1 MDIGVITVK
10 GCSYHPNQ
18 RLREAAHN
26 RGLVLECLNPYD
38 LGSGIHAGRLTLQI
52 GEHRKPPGV
61 ILPRQGAQIGNSSLT
76 LLAQVQALGI
86 PLVNEPEP
94 IRIASNKFSTL
105 QVLAAAGIP
114 VPDTRFAH
122 SPSAFWDGIESL
134 GGYPL
139 VGKGLNSRQG
149 QEVELLNGPQDA
161 KRFMETRL
169 KADKGV
175 LLQRF
180 ISPKGRRDFRVL
192 VIGGKVAGTME
203 LQAFDGDFRSNYH
216 VSGWSHRAHLSMEQ
230 EGIALASVRA
240 VGLSI
245 AGVDLVLDEGQGCLV
260 LEVNSTPGF
269 RGLEAATGL
278 DIAGTI
284 IAHAAGLIRAAED
297 TADGVY
303 AH

>member
-1 MDIGVITVK
+1 MDIGIITVK
-10 GCSYHPNQ
+10 GCTYHPNQ
-18 RLREAAHN
+18 RLREAAQN

-38 LGSGIHAGRLTLQI
+38 LHPGIHAGRLTLQI
-52 GEHRKPPGV
+52 GEDRSLPGV
-61 ILPRQGAQIGNSSLT
+61 ILPRQGAQIGASSLT
-76 LLAQVQALGI
+76 ILTQFYNLGI
-86 PLVNEPEP
+86 PLVNEPES

-105 QVLAAAGIP
+105 QVLAAASIP

-122 SPSAFWDGIESL
+122 SPSAFWSGIEGL

-149 QEVELLNGPQDA
+149 QEVELLNGSRDA
-161 KRFMETRL
+161 ERFMETHL

-180 ISPKGRRDFRVL
+180 IPPKGRRDFRVL

-203 LQAFDGDFRSNYH
+203 LKAFDGDFRSNYH

-230 EGIALASVRA
+230 ERIALASVRA

-245 AGVDLVLDEGQGCLV
+245 AGVDLVLEESQKCLV

-269 RGLEAATGL
+269 KGLEAASGV
-278 DIAGTI
+278 DVADKI
-284 IAHAAGLIRAAED
+284 ITYAAALIRD
-297 TADGVY
+297 VPGGS
-303 AH
+303 

>member
-10 GCSYHPNQ
+10 GCGYHPNQ

-38 LGSGIHAGRLTLQI
+38 LHSGIHAGRLTLQI
-52 GEHRKPPGV
+52 GEHREPPGV
-61 ILPRQGAQIGNSSLT
+61 ILPRQGAQIGSSSLT
-76 LLAQVQALGI
+76 LLAQIQAPGI

-94 IRIASNKFSTL
+94 IRIAGNKFSTL
-105 QVLAAAGIP
+105 QVLAAAGIQ
-114 VPDTRFAH
+114 VPDTWFAH
-122 SPSAFWDGIESL
+122 SPLAFWAGIERL

-149 QEVELLNGPQDA
+149 QEVELLTGPPEA
-161 KRFMETRL
+161 KRFLEKHLEPARGL
-169 KADKGV
+169 

-180 ISPKGRRDFRVL
+180 IPPRGRRDLRVL
-192 VIGGKVAGTME
+192 VVDGCIAGAME
-203 LQAFDGDFRSNYH
+203 LQAFAGDFRSNFH
-216 VSGWSHRAHLSMEQ
+216 VSGRSQAAHLSDEQ
-230 EGIALASVRA
+230 KRTALDSVRA

-245 AGVDLVLDEGQGCLV
+245 AGVDLVLDESQGILV

-278 DIAGTI
+278 DIADTI
-284 IAHAAGLIRAAED
+284 IAHAAGLIKSAED